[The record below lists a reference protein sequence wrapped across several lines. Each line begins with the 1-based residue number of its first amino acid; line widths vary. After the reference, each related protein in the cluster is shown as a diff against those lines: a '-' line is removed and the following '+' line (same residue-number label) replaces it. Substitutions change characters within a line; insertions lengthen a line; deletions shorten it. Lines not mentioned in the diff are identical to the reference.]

1 MNPGSLEGLVCK
13 VNNEDAGQR
22 LDKYLA
28 LQFPDISRSRLQNW
42 IENGHVLCNQ
52 KAIKDLSHKVKIGE
66 IYILFPPPP
75 QEAAPK
81 AQSIEIDI
89 VYEDNDLLVIN
100 KAPGMVVHPAPG
112 NYDSTLVNALL
123 AHCGDSL
130 SGIGDVKRPGI
141 VHRLDKDTS
150 GLMVVAK
157 NDAAHTGLAA
167 QFSVENSEKQL
178 KRIYWALAWGHPH
191 PSKGTIISHIGR
203 HPKNRQKMAVV
214 KDSTGKKAITDYTT
228 KKLWGLGLKEEIK
241 VSWLEFNLE
250 TGRTHQ
256 IRVHSHFIGHPLIG
270 DSLYGRKSLPST
282 KVCPEEILNFNR
294 QALHAVALKF
304 IHPTTQKLMQF
315 EVPLPND
322 MKLIIDLL
330 NQS

>member
-1 MNPGSLEGLVCK
+1 MNPGNLKALSCD
-13 VNNEDAGQR
+13 VNNDDAGQR

-28 LQFPDISRSRLQNW
+28 GQFPDISRSRLQNW
-42 IENGHVLCNQ
+42 IENGHILCNQ
-52 KAIKDLSHKVKIGE
+52 KVINDLSHKVKTGE
-66 IYILFPPPP
+66 VYTLLPPPL
-75 QEAAPK
+75 QEAVPK
-81 AQSIEIDI
+81 AQAIDLDI
-89 VYEDNDLLVIN
+89 IYEDNDLLVIN

-112 NYDSTLVNALL
+112 NYESTLVNALL

-167 QFSVENSEKQL
+167 QFSIENGEKQF
-178 KRIYWALAWGHPH
+178 KRTYWALAWGHPH
-191 PSKGTIISHIGR
+191 PLQGTIVSQLGR

-214 KDSTGKKAITDYTT
+214 KDSTGKKAITHYTT

-241 VSWLEFNLE
+241 ISWIEFNLE

-270 DSLYGRKSLPST
+270 DPLYGRKSLPSA
-282 KVCPEEILNFNR
+282 KLCPIEILNFNR

-304 IHPTTQKLMQF
+304 IHPTTHELMQF
-315 EVPLPND
+315 ESPLPDD
-322 MKLIIDLL
+322 MQLIMDLL
-330 NQS
+330 HQS